1 LYEKLDKAI
10 LRAQKVISE
19 CPCRNESGCPRC
31 TFSYKCGNNN
41 DYLHK
46 NAGIEILNNIV
57 AGEKTTI
64 GAQILEDKPL
74 V

>member
-10 LRAQKVISE
+10 IRAQRVVSE

-41 DYLHK
+41 EYLHK
-46 NAGIEILNNIV
+46 RAAIEILNNII
-57 AGEKTTI
+57 AGEMTRV
-64 GAQILEDKPL
+64 GEEVPDDKPF